1 MSLQPTEASLLACCA
16 CRSWA
21 AALAATG
28 PYNSL
33 DEIIEAARHLWWQ
46 QTPVTGWLEA
56 FAAHPRIGDLEGLRK
71 KYGGAF
77 GAMSQGEQAGAAGAA
92 EEVLQAL
99 AQWNAR
105 YETKF
110 GHIFIICAS
119 GKSATDMLAAV
130 QQRFPNPPA
139 EELINAAV
147 EQQKITELRL
157 RRMFGGEEAAA
168 AAPAAAAAAGPAD
181 RRAGRLL
188 AQLAPTAATAPA
200 APPRSPITTHVLD
213 TCLGRPAPGVGI
225 RLCRAAP
232 GSGGAAWELVAK
244 GHTNADGRV
253 GDLLPAA
260 GWVAP
265 GHYRITFDVDEYQQ
279 RVRAEHPAFFDRRRF
294 YPSAS
299 VEFEIR
305 PDQAREHFHVPLTWN
320 PFGYSTYRGS

>member
-1 MSLQPTEASLLACCA
+1 MLLPLWDAEVRPARCLCGAWRALACSRA
-16 CRSWA
+16 SPTNPGL
-21 AALAATG
+21 ALA
-28 PYNSL
+28 PSPCL
-33 DEIIEAARHLWWQ
+33 
-46 QTPVTGWLEA
+46 P
-56 FAAHPRIGDLEGLRK
+56 
-71 KYGGAF
+71 
-77 GAMSQGEQAGAAGAA
+77 
-92 EEVLQAL
+92 
-99 AQWNAR
+99 
-105 YETKF
+105 
-110 GHIFIICAS
+110 
-119 GKSATDMLAAV
+119 
-130 QQRFPNPPA
+130 
-139 EELINAAV
+139 
-147 EQQKITELRL
+147 
-157 RRMFGGEEAAA
+157 
-168 AAPAAAAAAGPAD
+168 
-181 RRAGRLL
+181 
-188 AQLAPTAATAPA
+188 AATAPA

-305 PDQAREHFHVPLTWN
+305 PDQVGAAHHSALAVQRSAVGHRSRVQQRALVPHGSEQSGGGVGAVRSAAAPSCPCTAGNRPSARPLQLFNRAPTFSCWHCNCFHGHSSCSALREAAWLLPAPCRLQLQAREHFHVPLTWN